1 MDRPGE
7 PRKRLSAAVR
17 REMIVDAA
25 REVFQESGLS
35 GARLR
40 DIAERVGITE
50 AYLYRYFTSKVELYE
65 AAVYQPVEDAVEV
78 FDARLDEICASGSI
92 AAGELLLRINESILG
107 FMVTAVPYLGVA
119 LFAEGGSTFYDNKVY
134 PRVSEPVLALVRCI
148 DGWPGPDVDLR
159 LVVNSMFGLNYGIA
173 LDGLLRGNPIP
184 ISRTAERVTR
194 LYTVG
199 IPTFAGRRAAAGAR

>member
-40 DIAERVGITE
+40 DIADRVGITE
-50 AYLYRYFTSKVELYE
+50 AYLYRYFTSKVDLYE
-65 AAVYQPVEDAVEV
+65 AAVYQPVEAAVDVLDDRLNEIRASGPITAVE
-78 FDARLDEICASGSI
+78 
-92 AAGELLLRINESILG
+92 LLRSINESILE

-173 LDGLLRGNPIP
+173 LDGLLRGSPIP
-184 ISRTAERVTR
+184 IGRTAERVTR

-199 IPTFAGRRAAAGAR
+199 IPQFAGRRAAAGAR